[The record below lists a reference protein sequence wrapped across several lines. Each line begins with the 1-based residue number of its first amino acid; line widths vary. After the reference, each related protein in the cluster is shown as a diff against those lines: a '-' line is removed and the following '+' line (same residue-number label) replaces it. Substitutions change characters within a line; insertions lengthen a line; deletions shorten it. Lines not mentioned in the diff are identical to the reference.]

1 MAINYSYPIIDQVQ
15 GDDLILLADASKQ
28 NQTKSASV
36 SQLASYIETTS
47 GDSALLKEK
56 TIVLQY
62 GLLSILNGGGNILS
76 YDVPGYTSTSAIS
89 MVDVTAYLEAGTTPF
104 DATEPLLIGLGGL
117 LDFEPRNIIDN
128 TTLLN
133 SSSSVYY
140 NGPNQ
145 ETPSSSYKT
154 PTALGATL
162 GIKFD
167 GSGAVTQG
175 NGTLTLKILYRLID
189 FS

>member
-1 MAINYSYPIIDQVQ
+1 MAINYSYPIIDEVQ

-36 SQLASYIETTS
+36 SQLASYIGTTS

-56 TIVLQY
+56 TIVLEY
-62 GLLSILNGGGNILS
+62 GQLSILNGGGNILS

-117 LDFEPRNIIDN
+117 LDFEPRNQINHI
-128 TTLLN
+128 TLLN

-140 NGPNQ
+140 NSANR
-145 ETPSSSYKT
+145 TVLNNYLT
-154 PTALGATL
+154 PTPLGATL

-175 NGTLTLKILYRLID
+175 NGTLTLKILYRLLD

>member
-62 GLLSILNGGGNILS
+62 GQLSILNGGGNIL
-76 YDVPGYTSTSAIS
+76 
-89 MVDVTAYLEAGTTPF
+89 
-104 DATEPLLIGLGGL
+104 
-117 LDFEPRNIIDN
+117 
-128 TTLLN
+128 
-133 SSSSVYY
+133 
-140 NGPNQ
+140 
-145 ETPSSSYKT
+145 
-154 PTALGATL
+154 
-162 GIKFD
+162 
-167 GSGAVTQG
+167 
-175 NGTLTLKILYRLID
+175 
-189 FS
+189 